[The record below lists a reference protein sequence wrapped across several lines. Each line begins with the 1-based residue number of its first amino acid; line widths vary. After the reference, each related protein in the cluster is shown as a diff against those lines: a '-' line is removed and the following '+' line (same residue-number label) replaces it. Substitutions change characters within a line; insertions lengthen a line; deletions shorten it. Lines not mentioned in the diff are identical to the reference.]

1 MLLAVAVVLLVAW
14 VLGFGVL
21 HLTGA
26 AIHLLL
32 VFAVGSIGWQL
43 VRGQRR
49 NPT

>member
-1 MLLAVAVVLLVAW
+1 MLLTVAVVLLVAW

-21 HLTGA
+21 HLAGA

-32 VFAVGSIGWQL
+32 ALAVGAMAWQF
-43 VRGQRR
+43 VRGRRR